1 MSTHTDAAHSQN
13 TRGVKTLKSYV
24 SGLVLSLLLTLIAFS
39 LMGLHLYHPEYLY
52 AMSSATIY
60 ITVAI
65 LAIIQL
71 IVQVACFLRLN
82 ASAEGKWELM
92 PFLFTLLI
100 VAILVSGSLWI
111 MYNLNYNMMH

>member
-1 MSTHTDAAHSQN
+1 MSTH
-13 TRGVKTLKSYV
+13 GLKTLPAYV
-24 SGLVLSLLLTLIAFS
+24 TGLILSLLLTLAAFGLIAA
-39 LMGLHLYHPEYLY
+39 HLYKPEYIQN
-52 AMSSATIY
+52 MSVAAIY
-60 ITVAI
+60 ITIAV
-65 LAIIQL
+65 LALIQL

-92 PFLFTLLI
+92 PFIFTLLI